1 MLIYFT
7 AHTIEIKGEKCNI
20 SFPIQ
25 DKDFILH
32 FQSGNKM
39 KFRKNGKRDFSLVD
53 FDFGELKTVISAED
67 YGRLC
72 IELDK
77 ELDSVWLE

>member
-32 FQSGNKM
+32 FLLDNKLNLITEV
-39 KFRKNGKRDFSLVD
+39 F
-53 FDFGELKTVISAED
+53 
-67 YGRLC
+67 
-72 IELDK
+72 
-77 ELDSVWLE
+77 